1 MIAEGGAL
9 ARRAL
14 RGSFRSD
21 PATREEFLRL
31 VHR

>member
-1 MIAEGGAL
+1 MIAEGGA
-9 ARRAL
+9 RAL